1 MSERK
6 QPGLSTAGDS
16 GYRRSGAARSSGRRS
31 EGSSGGLGRTL
42 GTNIMVALLLGG
54 LVLAGWF
61 IANQQQ
67 VLSEEQARVN
77 DANERIERLE
87 ARLIATDS
95 AMSQGGEDTKEQI
108 NLWESEIRKL
118 WAVSNE
124 RNKKWIK
131 DNERGV
137 ANLQSTLNRIE
148 ASNRDLQSAIDR
160 HDAAFEQQQAVIDQL
175 ASLELQIQQIV
186 RGQRDLVDKV
196 NAANQSVASLRS
208 SVSDKVD
215 DNAEAVASMD
225 AYRVALNSRIAD
237 LERRLN
243 ALAGAAGG

>member
-1 MSERK
+1 MSNR
-6 QPGLSTAGDS
+6 QAPGLSTEDAGP
-16 GYRRSGAARSSGRRS
+16 GYRRGSGSTRSSRG
-31 EGSSGGLGRTL
+31 GSKSSNGGSRLGSNL
-42 GTNIMVALLLGG
+42 IMALLLAG

-67 VLSEEQARVN
+67 TIAEEQARMET
-77 DANERIERLE
+77 ANKRLE
-87 ARLIATDS
+87 LLEERLIATDS
-95 AMSQGGEDTKEQI
+95 AMSQEGQDTKSQI

-131 DNERGV
+131 TNESNIASV
-137 ANLQSTLNRIE
+137 KKSLNGIE
-148 ASNRDLQSAIDR
+148 ASTRDIKAAVGRHESAFDK
-160 HDAAFEQQQAVIDQL
+160 QQALVDQL
-175 ASLELQIQQIV
+175 TSLELQMQQVI

-196 NAANQSVASLRS
+196 NSANQSVASLRANLAG
-208 SVSDKVD
+208 KVN

-225 AYRVALNSRIAD
+225 AFRVAINSRLSE

-243 ALAGAAGG
+243 ASLGMSGG